1 VGDIRDLWRVVP
13 GGQWKLAACDPSSTP
28 GAPGD
33 RAATRAATDDL
44 YSELREWQGRLW
56 AEGERSLLI
65 VLQALDAGGKDG
77 TIRNLFKGLN
87 PQAVAVKSF
96 KVPSPAEA
104 AHDFLWR
111 VHKAAPPAGGTVLFN
126 RSHYEDVL
134 VVRVHQLVPEAMW
147 RARYDLINGFEAQ
160 LAHRGTRVVKF
171 MLHISRKEQRK
182 RLEKRLED
190 PRKRWKF
197 DPGDLEER
205 ARWDDYQEAYEEA
218 LRRTSTA
225 TAPWYVIP
233 ADHKWYR
240 NWAITTAVLETLREL
255 DPRYPDPPDLDDVK
269 IV

>member
-1 VGDIRDLWRVVP
+1 MGDSRDLWRVVP
-13 GGQWKLAACDPSSTP
+13 GEHRGLATHDPSSTP

-33 RAATRAATDDL
+33 KAATRAVLGGVYDD
-44 YSELREWQGRLW
+44 LREWQGRLW

-77 TIRNLFKGLN
+77 TIRNLFQGLN
-87 PQAVAVKSF
+87 PQAATVTAF
-96 KVPSPAEA
+96 KVPNAEEA

-111 VHKAAPPAGGTVLFN
+111 VHKSAPAAGGTALFN

-134 VVRVHQLVPEAMW
+134 VVRVHQLVPEPVW
-147 RARYDLINGFEAQ
+147 RARYDLINGFEAT
-160 LAHRGTRVVKF
+160 LAHGGTTVVKF
-171 MLHISRKEQRK
+171 VLHISRKEQRRRFQQ
-182 RLEKRLED
+182 RLAD

-197 DPGDLEER
+197 NCGDLEDR
-205 ARWDDYQEAYEEA
+205 AHWDEYQEAYDEA
-218 LRRTSTA
+218 LRRTSTV

-240 NWAITTAVLETLREL
+240 NWAIATVVLETLREL
-255 DPRYPDPPDLDDVK
+255 DPHYPEPADLGSVE